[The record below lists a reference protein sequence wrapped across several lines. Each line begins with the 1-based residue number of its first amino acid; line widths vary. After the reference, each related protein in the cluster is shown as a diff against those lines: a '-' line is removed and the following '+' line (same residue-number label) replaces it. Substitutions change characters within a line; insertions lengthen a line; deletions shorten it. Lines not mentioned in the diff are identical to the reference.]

1 MHDRSKLFN
10 RVIEVSKVESSNSSH
25 LILTFDIEDWF
36 TNGRNIKIDQ
46 WEKYDL
52 RVEKNVHQILS
63 LLEESKQNGTF
74 FILGWVAEKLP
85 QLIKEIYNQGH
96 EIASH
101 GYSHE
106 LVYTQTQE
114 VFTEDVYKSK
124 RILEDL
130 VGDQIYG
137 YRAPCFS
144 ITPWAIDILRKEGF
158 KYDSSISLNSFNYY
172 NKFTNYQSFSSKGI
186 FEIRKDFYEI
196 MLPSYKIGSIN
207 IPWGGG
213 GYFRLYPFKI
223 YQKGLEIIGGKN
235 NSFTF
240 YLHPYEIDVDQPRVQ
255 GISVVERIRRY
266 YGLKYTHKKLSLLL
280 DEYKFKTA
288 KEYYTQF
295 MN

>member
-1 MHDRSKLFN
+1 
-10 RVIEVSKVESSNSSH
+10 VENSNLSH

-36 TNGRNIKIDQ
+36 TNGRSIKIDR
-46 WEKYDL
+46 WENYDL
-52 RVEKNVHQILS
+52 RVEQNVYQILS
-63 LLEESKQNGTF
+63 LLEEKKQKGTF

-85 QLIKEIYNQGH
+85 QLIREVHNQGH

-114 VFTEDVYKSK
+114 IFREDVYKSK
-124 RILEDL
+124 KILEDL
-130 VGDQIYG
+130 VGAQVHG

-144 ITPWAIDILRKEGF
+144 ITPWAIDILRKEGYM
-158 KYDSSISLNSFNYY
+158 YDSSISLNSFNRF
-172 NKFTNYQSFSSKGI
+172 NQNIDIQNNSNENI

-196 MLPSYKIGSIN
+196 MLPSYQIGSIN

-223 YQKGLEIIGGKN
+223 YQSGLRKIKSKN
-235 NSFTF
+235 TPFTF
-240 YLHPYEIDVDQPRVQ
+240 YLHPYEIDFDQPRVQ
-255 GISVVERIRRY
+255 GVGVIERIRRY
-266 YGLKYTHKKLSLLL
+266 YGLKYAYKKLSLLL
-280 DEYKFKTA
+280 ENYKFVSA

-295 MN
+295 INKI